1 MFIKKLW
8 EGFTTC
14 ERENNKRQMKFTRCS
29 RPQNRETN
37 GERREATRK
46 PNAHDD
52 QPRAL
57 KFEAKIAWRST
68 SMWTTTWGGEQ

>member
-1 MFIKKLW
+1 MPRK
-8 EGFTTC
+8 
-14 ERENNKRQMKFTRCS
+14 
-29 RPQNRETN
+29 NREKN

-68 SMWTTTWGGEQ
+68 TWGGDQ